1 MLSGQGGDMISNK
14 KKAVIHIAKAQVGMK
29 EEEYRDL
36 LSSVGAE
43 TSKDLTDKTFDRLMG
58 QFQRLGFKTTSK
70 TRSKR
75 DVSNLPHG
83 KKALMKKLEAII
95 LDMGLTWG
103 YVDAIAKKRF
113 DVETAQWLEPEDLL
127 KLVQMMVKHQNRQHQ
142 KEKNIGNS

>member
-1 MLSGQGGDMISNK
+1 MISNK

-29 EEEYRDL
+29 EAEYRDL

-75 DVSNLPHG
+75 NVSNLPHG

-113 DVETAQWLEPEDLL
+113 EVETAQWLGPEDLL
-127 KLVQMMVKHQNRQHQ
+127 KLVQMMVTHQNRQHK
-142 KEKNIGNS
+142 KERKLENT